1 MAAETAQRQG
11 VVEKRVGN
19 VKAARAKFA
28 EAFSQ
33 SADVSVGDLEAMI
46 DRMVH
51 QQAVPIKPL

>member
-1 MAAETAQRQG
+1 MSQRQG
-11 VVEKRVGN
+11 VVEKRVAN
-19 VKAARAKFA
+19 VKASRSKFA

-51 QQAVPIKPL
+51 QQTVPIKPL